1 MTFPFTCDIGVD
13 PEQLDLLLAGPD
25 LAVLQPDL
33 PAQDVLVGDRE
44 PEVGLDQSEVS
55 TGSRD
60 LVSANHSSP
69 GPPSGPSAWG
79 RSGRSCSSRSRLGSG
94 PSPSPRDSWPWIH

>member
-1 MTFPFTCDIGVD
+1 MTSPFTCDIGVD

-44 PEVGLDQSEVS
+44 AEVGLDQ
-55 TGSRD
+55 
-60 LVSANHSSP
+60 
-69 GPPSGPSAWG
+69 
-79 RSGRSCSSRSRLGSG
+79 
-94 PSPSPRDSWPWIH
+94 